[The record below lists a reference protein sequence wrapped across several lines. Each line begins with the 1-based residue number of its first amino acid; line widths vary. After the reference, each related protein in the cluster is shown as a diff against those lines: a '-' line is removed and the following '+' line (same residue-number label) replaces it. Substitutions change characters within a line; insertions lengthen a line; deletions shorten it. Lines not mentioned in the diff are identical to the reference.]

1 MFNEN
6 KFECLYYKQYDMKT
20 NSKRLIYILKMC
32 IDFLWYANIL
42 VATVALGML
51 SYGFITN
58 NFLEWSTLV
67 HFPQHTVINEIE
79 LITDNVKD
87 VLLKTSEATL
97 TLQLKNSLF
106 NMITSFFVYFAF
118 EIILFSIL
126 FNLRKLFLS
135 LDNGLSFTA
144 NNVIS
149 LKRIALFISLIFPL
163 NLIWYLIDLYVL
175 NSNISKIH
183 NLSVQ
188 PDLDFEV
195 LIIAAIL
202 YIVAEIFNNGLELK
216 KENEEFV

>member
-1 MFNEN
+1 
-6 KFECLYYKQYDMKT
+6 MKT